1 MADVVYFYPRG
12 HEKHFQAGH
21 PERPERVER
30 IKTGLKNSQL
40 WDRFPKLEPV
50 QVPEDVLESVHTPG
64 YLDTLEESSSR
75 SRNLDMDTYTTQESW
90 PLALQ
95 AAGGG
100 LAVARRVW
108 EEGAEVGFALTRPPG
123 HHATSSRG
131 MGFCL
136 LNNVALAAEDLIQ
149 QQGADRI
156 AIVDVDLHHGNGTQD
171 IFYDRGDVFYISTH
185 QSPFY
190 PGTGSV
196 SETGSGQGEKRTLN
210 IPLPAG
216 TGDAA
221 FKRIQEDI
229 FHPVLARFQP
239 QMLLISYGFDTHWR
253 DPLGGLQLSAARIA
267 DLIEG
272 LHRFADVHCQG
283 RFAVFLEGGYD
294 LKAGAEC
301 ARGIVSR
308 LIGEP
313 WEDRLGPSPNPEG
326 GDWKDVVQHLQQA
339 WSLDR

>member
-1 MADVVYFYPRG
+1 MTDMVYFYPRG

-30 IKTGLKNSQL
+30 IKKGLQDIQL
-40 WDRFPKLEPV
+40 WDRFPKLDPV
-50 QVPEDVLESVHTPG
+50 QVPEDVLESVHTPT
-64 YLDTLEESSSR
+64 YLQTLEESSSR
-75 SRNLDMDTYTTQESW
+75 ARNLDMDTYTTQESW

-100 LAVARRVW
+100 LAVTRRVW
-108 EEGAEVGFALTRPPG
+108 MDEADVGFALTRPPG

-136 LNNVALAAEDLIQ
+136 LNNIALAAEDAVRH
-149 QQGADRI
+149 QGAERV

-171 IFYDRGDVFYISTH
+171 IFYDRGDVFYLSTH

-190 PGTGSV
+190 PGTGNMT
-196 SETGSGQGEKRTLN
+196 ETGTGEGEGKTLN

-216 TGDAA
+216 TGDDA
-221 FKRIQEDI
+221 FQVIQEDI
-229 FHPVLARFQP
+229 LLPVLDRFQP

-267 DLIEG
+267 KLISA
-272 LHRFADVHCQG
+272 LHQFSRRACQG
-283 RFAVFLEGGYD
+283 RFIVFLEGGYD
-294 LKAGAEC
+294 LEAGCVC
-301 ARGIVSR
+301 AQTIVSS
-308 LIGEP
+308 LIGEAR
-313 WEDRLGPSPNPEG
+313 EDTLGPSPNPSSEG
-326 GDWKDVVQHLQQA
+326 WKDVVQRIQHE
-339 WSLDR
+339 WSLKS